1 MVRMS
6 DAGPEHANLSL
17 REDSEGFLC
26 TVVEGDLSDEMA
38 RAIAAEC
45 KRLSDSGREVL
56 VLCDTHRTGTIS
68 PSARK
73 VMANEMRAVR
83 FDAIAIFGASFAVRV
98 ISTLAAK
105 SVQIL
110 TQQSYP
116 VHFFDTEA
124 EARAWLLAQ
133 RHAVR
138 ARRRPVA

>member
-1 MVRMS
+1 MIRMS
-6 DAGPEHANLSL
+6 DPGPEDVSLSL
-17 REDSEGFLC
+17 REDPEGFLC

-38 RAIAAEC
+38 RAIAVAC
-45 KRLSDSGREVL
+45 RRLSDSGREVL
-56 VLCDTHRTGTIS
+56 VLCDTRRTGTIS

-110 TQQSYP
+110 THQSYP

-124 EARAWLLAQ
+124 EARAWLPSA
-133 RHAVR
+133 
-138 ARRRPVA
+138 PS

>member
-1 MVRMS
+1 MS
-6 DAGPEHANLSL
+6 DPGPEDATLSL
-17 REDSEGFLC
+17 HEDPDGFLY
-26 TVVEGDLSDEMA
+26 TVVEGDLSDDMA
-38 RAIAAEC
+38 REIAAAC

-56 VLCDTHRTGTIS
+56 VLSDTRRVGTIL

-73 VMANEMRAVR
+73 VMASEMRAVR
-83 FDAIAIFGASFAVRV
+83 FDAIALFGASFAVRV

-116 VHFFDTEA
+116 VQFFDTEA
-124 EARAWLLAQ
+124 EARAWLGAQ
-133 RHAVR
+133 RDALR